1 MAKKKNKRIV
11 KAPKTEEKKLQER
24 EALETEIVEP
34 DKPET
39 NSKAEKTEAKKQ
51 EKVSGKEKAE
61 KNDKADKNKKQKSK
75 KEKGPNVVVKKT
87 KETFSELKKVS
98 WPSFKTVV
106 KNTGVVIVVVL
117 LFTVVLFGI
126 DRGLA
131 ALYNLIPR

>member
-11 KAPKTEEKKLQER
+11 KAPKTEEKKLLEQQAQEV
-24 EALETEIVEP
+24 EVVEP
-34 DKPET
+34 DKVEAQNDT
-39 NSKAEKTEAKKQ
+39 TKAENKKQ
-51 EKVSGKEKAE
+51 EKVQD
-61 KNDKADKNKKQKSK
+61 KNKNDKNKKQKGK
-75 KEKGPNVVVKKT
+75 KEKGPNVVVKKS